1 MNITRYTPFRDFE
14 NFLSNWRSPFEP
26 AEWEGFR
33 GGRWMPSVDIE
44 ETDKE
49 FLLKVEVPGVKQ
61 DDLHIEVD
69 HGVLTIRGERQE
81 EKQTDEKKLHRIERF
96 HGSFE
101 RSFTLP
107 ENVRE
112 ENIEAERKDGML
124 YLHLRKSDITR
135 SPRKLSIKTVE

>member
-14 NFLSNWRSPFEP
+14 SFLSNWRSPFE
-26 AEWEGFR
+26 AGDWEGLK
-33 GGRWMPSVDIE
+33 GARWMPSVDIE

-49 FLLKVEVPGVKQ
+49 FLLKVEVPEVKKE
-61 DDLHIEVD
+61 DLHIEVD

-81 EKQTDEKKLHRIERF
+81 EKETENKKLHRVERF
-96 HGSFE
+96 YGSFE

-112 ENIEAERKDGML
+112 ENIEAEQKDGML

-135 SPRKLSIKTVE
+135 SPRKLDIRAA